1 MGVAEDLGAQLSDPR
16 GPPARM
22 TAGGSRKDQLM
33 RLAMFFCIVALGL
46 SSTARAAEQFLF
58 EDYFRGRTVA
68 EGSFRAINGVSRK
81 FTVDLH
87 GRWNGRTLTLV
98 EDFVYDDGER
108 DRKTWRFTKT
118 SPTTYVGTR
127 EDVLGE
133 TVVTLRGRTARFSY
147 KVYLEPGVE
156 SSLVTFYDR
165 MTLRDDGTVINR
177 ALVTKWGLPVA
188 WTKVDFRRP

>member
-1 MGVAEDLGAQLSDPR
+1 MRVAVFAWVFLLGWGSLAQ
-16 GPPARM
+16 
-22 TAGGSRKDQLM
+22 
-33 RLAMFFCIVALGL
+33 
-46 SSTARAAEQFLF
+46 AADEPFLF
-58 EDYFRGRTVA
+58 EDYFRGHTVA

-81 FTVDLH
+81 FTVDLN

-98 EDFVYDDGER
+98 EDFAYDDGER

-127 EDVLGE
+127 EDVVGE
-133 TVVTLRGRTARFSY
+133 TLVTIRGDTARFSY
-147 KVYLEPGVE
+147 KVYLEPDTQE
-156 SSLVTFYDR
+156 NLVMFYDR